1 MDLEEVVLPSIA
13 NRSDWYASAVSN
25 DGGGFM
31 GESEAPPGLFSNT
44 NMGDKGDMKGEHET
58 STCVF
63 GACLWRRQRRQLEQ
77 FKGSPEVHRQNV

>member
-44 NMGDKGDMKGEHET
+44 NMGDKGEHE
-58 STCVF
+58 V
-63 GACLWRRQRRQLEQ
+63 WRRQRRQLEQ